1 MEERTSYERKLRD
14 HLIQRVLSEVPHS
27 RLNGHPSNR
36 LPANANFCFRF
47 IEGESLLMM
56 LDMKGICGSSGSA
69 CTSGFLHG
77 AEGEVVLGR
86 ELDEKRARR
95 RIEDRLGVHEQHAV
109 GRLGLLQRGE
119 NTGPETLKRGHI
131 REGGGDFRR

>member
-1 MEERTSYERKLRD
+1 MGFTAQSLGE
-14 HLIQRVLSEVPHS
+14 LSLHV
-27 RLNGHPSNR
+27 
-36 LPANANFCFRF
+36 
-47 IEGESLLMM
+47 
-56 LDMKGICGSSGSA
+56 
-69 CTSGFLHG
+69 GFLHSV
-77 AEGEVVLGR
+77 EGEVVLGG

>member
-1 MEERTSYERKLRD
+1 MGFTAQSL
-14 HLIQRVLSEVPHS
+14 
-27 RLNGHPSNR
+27 
-36 LPANANFCFRF
+36 
-47 IEGESLLMM
+47 GELGLHV
-56 LDMKGICGSSGSA
+56 
-69 CTSGFLHG
+69 GFLHG
-77 AEGEVVLGR
+77 AEGEVVLGG
-86 ELDEKRARR
+86 ELDEKRTRR